1 MTDETS
7 MKTCAKVL
15 SLCPEVLTAWN
26 HRREAIERGEET
38 RRADAD
44 EDEASTSARDAWW
57 REELALSESALKS
70 NPKSYPSWYHRK
82 WVIERMIREMGR
94 DDARA
99 RETLAREEALCAT
112 SLNADDR
119 NFHCW
124 SYRAF
129 IARALGRTSEEE
141 LAYTMTKIE
150 NNFSNYSAWH

>member
-1 MTDETS
+1 MNVTDGCGFHCAMKTDALRRRSSAMTDETS

-38 RRADAD
+38 RRADATRTSVD
-44 EDEASTSARDAWW
+44 ERADAWW
-57 REELALSESALKS
+57 REELALSENALKS

-99 RETLAREEALCAT
+99 RETPRERRRRRDVVE
-112 SLNADDR
+112 R
-119 NFHCW
+119 
-124 SYRAF
+124 R
-129 IARALGRTSEEE
+129 R
-141 LAYTMTKIE
+141 
-150 NNFSNYSAWH
+150 